1 MLILDVMD
9 TCNNP
14 ALSSTLASVKNMM
27 LLIQI
32 IVPCVLLIAATVEFF
47 RLSINPEDKK
57 GFRNI
62 LNKVMAA
69 IIVFLIPV
77 LINLVMGVVGENTE
91 FTNCWNNASYDSE
104 PAEYIE

>member
-1 MLILDVMD
+1 MLILDVLD
-9 TCNNP
+9 TCNDP
-14 ALSSTLASVKNMM
+14 ALSSFLASVKNIM

-32 IVPCVLLIAATVEFF
+32 IVPCVLVIAATVEFV

-77 LINLVMGVVGENTE
+77 LINVVMGVVGESTE
-91 FTNCWNNASYDSE
+91 FTNCWNNASFDNS

>member
-1 MLILDVMD
+1 MLIIDVLD
-9 TCNNP
+9 TCNDP
-14 ALSSTLASVKNMM
+14 ALSSFLASVKNIM

-32 IVPCVLLIAATVEFF
+32 IVPCVLVIAATVEFV

-62 LNKVMAA
+62 LNKVIAA

-77 LINLVMGVVGENTE
+77 LINVVMGVVGESTE
-91 FTNCWNNASYDSE
+91 FTNCWNNASFDNS